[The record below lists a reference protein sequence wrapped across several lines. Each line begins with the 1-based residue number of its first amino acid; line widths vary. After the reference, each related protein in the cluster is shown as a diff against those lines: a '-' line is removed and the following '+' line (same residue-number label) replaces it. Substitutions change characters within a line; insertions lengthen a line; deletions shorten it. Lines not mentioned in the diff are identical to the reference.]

1 MNKNENKFYKSL
13 ENIFLGVKV
22 EGDSGY
28 VNLLKIKE
36 QYYKYVIDEFK
47 DEVNKE
53 EIIDDQYKEDFYN
66 LLFSFFEKYFNE
78 SGSVYFFKTYSW
90 QKIYERIY
98 SSDKD
103 VILFWKTNMLYY
115 VKSDILFSKMD
126 VSINDKNV
134 TYRFVF
140 DVTGL
145 QQKQNNTK
153 QNLIYELKSF
163 EKNIVTLSV
172 YNSSRNKTNN
182 LEIISD
188 QTGIYEEIIQKA
200 VKTFESQNSV
210 DYFLNKN
217 AKAFLNEQLDLFI
230 SQILLEEKSEFNETR
245 LKQLKIFKEYAQK
258 LIAFISQFEGEL
270 VRIWNKPKFVLN
282 SNYVITANKLNTD
295 ILKLIIN
302 DKGYNE
308 QLNEWDKF
316 QFISEGELK
325 NLHDPNY
332 LITTTLP
339 IDTKYFKD
347 IEIKIINVFPL
358 IDKML
363 DGRLIKSDNYQMLN
377 TYLAKFKNKVQCVYI
392 DPPFDTGKDFAYMDN
407 YQDSTWLTL
416 MKDRLDLAF
425 QFVKDNG
432 CFWLH
437 LDYNAN
443 VYGKE
448 LLKNQYDDITEIIYD
463 TNATKDEEADVFGNK
478 SMGNKNFQL
487 KHQTL
492 YYCRNKGDNL
502 FNVLWKPNRKTTN
515 LNIGWLDLI
524 ARPIVEKPHKI
535 TDYEYGIEKW
545 EDNKLVFNKIDIG
558 DEKIYP
564 IGDIWSDIF
573 SFTQSEMR
581 VSESFSFTSSQKPE
595 NLMRRIIQST
605 TNQGDIVMDFF
616 SGSGTTL
623 AVAQKL
629 NRRWIGVEMGE
640 HFNEFYYDG
649 ETEKLG
655 LLGRLKIVLNGD
667 KKIKAFNRRPH
678 LSTDINW
685 NGGGIFKYSALEQ
698 YEDVLKNASYSPM
711 NKQMDIKTIEKEK
724 IFNKYVFFAD
734 KKLTDFVN
742 YNKDDLQVDFSKLY
756 KNIDMPESL
765 SNLLGMEL
773 ISYDENYVVLNDDEK
788 VKKVKYNVDSMNN
801 DEKIAFLNTIL
812 PYIWWGE

>member
-581 VSESFSFTSSQKPE
+581 VSESIFVKNLLKFVDNQKFDFKWMFSKIEETTDNVFIPYFDGKSNNYKKFYPDFVFWLKKDDKYKIIFIDPKGTSYASYQNK
-595 NLMRRIIQST
+595 IDGF
-605 TNQGDIVMDFF
+605 NQLFCDEDDTPREFYFDDCKVSFELYMVADDINAI
-616 SGSGTTL
+616 GN
-623 AVAQKL
+623 KYKKYWL
-629 NRRWIGVEMGE
+629 NS
-640 HFNEFYYDG
+640 NEFNW
-649 ETEKLG
+649 
-655 LLGRLKIVLNGD
+655 LN
-667 KKIKAFNRRPH
+667 I
-678 LSTDINW
+678 
-685 NGGGIFKYSALEQ
+685 
-698 YEDVLKNASYSPM
+698 
-711 NKQMDIKTIEKEK
+711 
-724 IFNKYVFFAD
+724 
-734 KKLTDFVN
+734 
-742 YNKDDLQVDFSKLY
+742 
-756 KNIDMPESL
+756 
-765 SNLLGMEL
+765 
-773 ISYDENYVVLNDDEK
+773 
-788 VKKVKYNVDSMNN
+788 
-801 DEKIAFLNTIL
+801 
-812 PYIWWGE
+812 

>member
-245 LKQLKIFKEYAQK
+245 LKQLKIFKDYAQK

-581 VSESFSFTSSQKPE
+581 VSESIFVKNLLKFVDNQKFDFKWMFSKIEETTDNVFIPYFDGKSNNYKKFYPDFVFWLKKDDKYKIIFIDPKGTSYASYQNK
-595 NLMRRIIQST
+595 IDGF
-605 TNQGDIVMDFF
+605 NQLFCDEDDTPREFYFDDCKVSFELYMVADDINAI
-616 SGSGTTL
+616 GN
-623 AVAQKL
+623 KYKKYWL
-629 NRRWIGVEMGE
+629 NS
-640 HFNEFYYDG
+640 NEFNW
-649 ETEKLG
+649 
-655 LLGRLKIVLNGD
+655 LN
-667 KKIKAFNRRPH
+667 I
-678 LSTDINW
+678 
-685 NGGGIFKYSALEQ
+685 
-698 YEDVLKNASYSPM
+698 
-711 NKQMDIKTIEKEK
+711 
-724 IFNKYVFFAD
+724 
-734 KKLTDFVN
+734 
-742 YNKDDLQVDFSKLY
+742 
-756 KNIDMPESL
+756 
-765 SNLLGMEL
+765 
-773 ISYDENYVVLNDDEK
+773 
-788 VKKVKYNVDSMNN
+788 
-801 DEKIAFLNTIL
+801 
-812 PYIWWGE
+812 